1 MQIFKQFQKRRP
13 GTIGIVPTVLKYEK
27 HRSCPER
34 AAGVWPY
41 LPALAFFTVSRAA
54 KGSAISPIPP
64 MILIRGSGR
73 LKSKSAEPASR
84 MAMIAVT
91 IILITQSKSC
101 FCCSPLRTPLSV
113 PVVLLKEQTG
123 YCAFLFRYSR
133 TKNNTLPSATQS
145 RPQFRVLFPAK
156 TESRRKT
163 SPVAPRPIPAIL
175 MRVFSAF

>member
-1 MQIFKQFQKRRP
+1 MTKRTEGRFPPFLRKTPVMP
-13 GTIGIVPTVLKYEK
+13 GTGS
-27 HRSCPER
+27 RCF
-34 AAGVWPY
+34 AY

-64 MILIRGSGR
+64 MIRIRGLGR

-84 MAMIAVT
+84 TATIAV
-91 IILITQSKSC
+91 IIIMITQSKSC
-101 FCCSPLRTPLSV
+101 FCCSSLRTPLSV

-145 RPQFRVLFPAK
+145 RPQTRVSFPAK
-156 TESRRKT
+156 MESRRKT
-163 SPVAPRPIPAIL
+163 SPAAPRQIPAIL
-175 MRVFSAF
+175 MRVFRVF